1 MHYIIWD
8 LMNLKKK
15 KLTLTFKY
23 VAHSLSKAQ
32 NKYPQCWV
40 VVPAHEFKSIKILHM
55 RCMFS
60 VVPTLGTVDVSW

>member
-1 MHYIIWD
+1 MGFD
-8 LMNLKKK
+8 EFKKKK

-40 VVPAHEFKSIKILHM
+40 VVPAYEFKGIKILQM
-55 RCMFS
+55 RYRFR
-60 VVPTLGTVDVSW
+60 VVPTLGTVDVSR